1 MAKSLKEFEI
11 IGKYWKKKEE
21 YDIQTLVSAET
32 ENYAI
37 KKVYSLI
44 GSRHRVKRNK
54 INILEV
60 KKIG

>member
-1 MAKSLKEFEI
+1 MAKSLKQFEI

-21 YDIQTLVSAET
+21 YDIQTVVSAET

-37 KKVYSLI
+37 EKVYSLI